1 MAVEEMARPAR
12 APRVMTISRDSDFRC
27 EARTVIGEIPG
38 VRLIGEALDASSA
51 AVLFVLGTPDVVL
64 MDALLPWL
72 EASEIVQRLRA
83 DQPETSIVVCTGS
96 TSAGLALTPLIP
108 LGLAV
113 GEGPREELGGAL
125 SRSHRA
131 ADDGPSAA

>member
-1 MAVEEMARPAR
+1 MAVKEMTQSARGPT
-12 APRVMTISRDSDFRC
+12 VMTISRDSDFRR
-27 EARTVIGEIPG
+27 EARTLVGELPG
-38 VRLIGEALDASSA
+38 VRLIGEALDSSSA

-72 EASEIVQRLRA
+72 EASEIVRRLRA

-96 TSAGLALTPLIP
+96 TSAGLASAPLI

-113 GEGPREELGGAL
+113 DDGPREELGGAI
-125 SRSHRA
+125 SRWHGPDPPA
-131 ADDGPSAA
+131 A